1 MTLHL
6 QSNMIPTAT
15 RLQLGG
21 SLSLSLSLSR
31 SLSLSLAL
39 SLSLSLCTHGSM
51 LICNG
56 KLMSMRASGLMQW
69 ANSRVLAKLFAE
81 HPTARQ
87 CGPAVAL

>member
-21 SLSLSLSLSR
+21 SR
-31 SLSLSLAL
+31 SLSLARSLSRSLAL
-39 SLSLSLCTHGSM
+39 SLSLCVCTHGSM
-51 LICNG
+51 LICNC
-56 KLMSMRASGLMQW
+56 KLISMRALGLMQW

-87 CGPAVAL
+87 CGPAAAL